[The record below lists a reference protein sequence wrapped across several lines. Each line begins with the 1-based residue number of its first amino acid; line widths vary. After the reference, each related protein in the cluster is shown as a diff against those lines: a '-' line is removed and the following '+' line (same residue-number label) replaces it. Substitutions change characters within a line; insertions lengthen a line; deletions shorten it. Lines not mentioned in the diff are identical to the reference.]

1 MLNPPSPD
9 CPNSGVCI
17 TMLGR
22 IDDADRELE
31 RHTKA
36 LERIGAG
43 LDQQGKDLHEIR
55 IMFRE
60 RDGTMNF
67 IRNVF
72 LGLLAVGILQVGS
85 TIWFAASLNTTVVW
99 NTSIINDHELR
110 LRSGER
116 LDVFKTN
123 P

>member
-1 MLNPPSPD
+1 
-9 CPNSGVCI
+9 
-17 TMLGR
+17 MLGR